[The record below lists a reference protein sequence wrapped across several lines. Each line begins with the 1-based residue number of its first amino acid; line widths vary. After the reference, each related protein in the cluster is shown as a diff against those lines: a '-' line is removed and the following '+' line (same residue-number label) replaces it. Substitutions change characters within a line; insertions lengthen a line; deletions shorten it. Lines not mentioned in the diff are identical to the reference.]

1 MSRNPGMD
9 TAMLA
14 LAMVGLAGGLPPAEV
29 GRTLG
34 SPRRRNR
41 ERWALIW
48 APGHQCQHAQVQGYQ
63 IDAYFDGTFTV
74 SQIGGAMLVL
84 HEGKARKG
92 RKGINHAKNAAE
104 IWLSQNRDRL
114 PALAAEAEAKE
125 VQR

>member
-1 MSRNPGMD
+1 MD
-9 TAMLA
+9 TALLA
-14 LAMVGLAGGLPPAEV
+14 LAMVGLAAGLPPAEV

-34 SPRRRNR
+34 SPRRSNR

-48 APGHQCQHAQVQGYQ
+48 APGLQCQHAQIHGYQ

-92 RKGINHAKNAAE
+92 RQGINHAKNAAE
-104 IWLSQNRDRL
+104 IWLSLNRDRL
-114 PALAAEAEAKE
+114 PVLAAEAEAQE